1 MKVKDDF
8 MQWMSF
14 KIQNGEQTRLWEDN
28 WLGNTSLKLQ
38 YLNLYNLAYHKHDIF
53 HKVLNTTPLNVSFRR
68 NLQGNNLKDWLQI
81 VSKVVDVELVQGHD
95 IGIWTL
101 QQNGLFSVH
110 SMYLAL
116 MDDKILPI
124 NRPLWKLK
132 IPLKVKV
139 FIWLLH
145 RGVHWPREVHCQHG
159 REEPEPETQVVTE
172 DFFYLG
178 LDKYFFSDH
187 FCKPSCK
194 EI

>member
-1 MKVKDDF
+1 M
-8 MQWMSF
+8 
-14 KIQNGEQTRLWEDN
+14 
-28 WLGNTSLKLQ
+28 
-38 YLNLYNLAYHKHDIF
+38 
-53 HKVLNTTPLNVSFRR
+53 NVSFRR
-68 NLQGNNLKDWLQI
+68 TLQGNNLKDWLQV
-81 VSKVVDVELVQGHD
+81 VSKIADVELVQGHD

-159 REEPEPETQVVTE
+159 REEPEPRKNYYLGSLE
-172 DFFYLG
+172 DFPRLCAWHVPHRLPLLPSRHLSEMGNSVVLG
-178 LDKYFFSDH
+178 LSKTSLGRCQYYSLTARLH
-187 FCKPSCK
+187 QHQGGYR
-194 EI
+194 